1 VQAASPD
8 RDKELK
14 ARKYKMKHQLRR
26 KALCG
31 LQLLLGLLLFASGS
45 GQPGGLGL
53 VVQQI
58 EIVGARQ
65 WFSLMAGSIA
75 SSGAPIIAPVSQR
88 ISSAFLPRRSVSPD
102 GDIA

>member
-1 VQAASPD
+1 VKHQII
-8 RDKELK
+8 RK
-14 ARKYKMKHQLRR
+14 ARY
-26 KALCG
+26 G
-31 LQLLLGLLLFASGS
+31 LQLLLGLFLLASGS
-45 GQPGGLGL
+45 GQPGGLDL

-75 SSGAPIIAPVSQR
+75 SSTPIIAPVSHR
-88 ISSAFLPRRSVSPD
+88 ITSAFLPRRPVSPG